1 MAVASGDEIV
11 FVTADS
17 LQADSQIR
25 VVPGSGSTTC
35 SRTASSAER
44 RARRIRVI

>member
-25 VVPGSGSTTC
+25 VVPEQWIDDVLEDG
-35 SRTASSAER
+35 E
-44 RARRIRVI
+44 